1 MKKFIYGLIMSLSIL
16 FAAGCGEHIVVN
28 GNSYRILSEQEEKEM
43 LRFARITLLQNE
55 KLTLAQQ
62 NYIKKTEP
70 QVRLSYTGNKTGRA
84 SYQWICDDAVMVKVN
99 CDGKFLSSDMNVNTR
114 KTNLQET
121 IKKGEKSSLEKLTLK
136 EIEY

>member
-16 FAAGCGEHIVVN
+16 FAAGCGEHIIVN
-28 GNSYRILSEQEEKEM
+28 GVSYRILSEQEEKDM
-43 LRFARITLLQNE
+43 LQFARITLLQNE

-70 QVRLSYTGNKTGRA
+70 QIRLSYTGNKTGRA
-84 SYQWICDDAVMVKVN
+84 SYQWICDDAVMVRVN
-99 CDGKFLSSDMNVNTR
+99 CDGKFLTSDMNVNTR